1 MNYIKIKNYDI
12 ANGDGVRTSLFVSG
26 CDLHC
31 RGCFNKESWD
41 LNAGQFFSREVKKEL
56 FKNLKLDYI
65 KGLSLLGGDPFNPN
79 NVKDIAFLV
88 EDTKRLFPN
97 KTIWVWSGYT
107 LEELTERKDQYTREI
122 LDNIDVLVD
131 GRFIEEEKDLSL
143 RFRGSKNQ
151 RLIHLAK

>member
-1 MNYIKIKNYDI
+1 M
-12 ANGDGVRTSLFVSG
+12 
-26 CDLHC
+26 
-31 RGCFNKESWD
+31 
-41 LNAGQFFSREVKKEL
+41 
-56 FKNLKLDYI
+56 
-65 KGLSLLGGDPFNPN
+65 SLLGGDPFNPN

-107 LEELTERKDQYTREI
+107 LEELNERKDQYTKEI

-143 RFRGSKNQ
+143 RFRGSRNQ
-151 RLIHLAK
+151 RLIYLAK